1 MNLEVCY
8 HQRHR
13 GFVILGAKSSDYE
26 IAKARCTKNKTPLTT
41 HIQIIREVAEKLR
54 LIQDRNLPTK
64 LPKSALKTQHTQKNG
79 QKRIFITCCV
89 QKQYHW
95 AVLGSCEGSFE
106 GTSWT
111 TFGHADNQ
119 FFFATQKI
127 LRTKRPRRLS

>member
-64 LPKSALKTQHTQKNG
+64 LPKSALKTQHTK
-79 QKRIFITCCV
+79 KLAKADIHYLLCTE
-89 QKQYHW
+89 
-95 AVLGSCEGSFE
+95 AVLYRQLLSIIR
-106 GTSWT
+106 
-111 TFGHADNQ
+111 Q
-119 FFFATQKI
+119 F
-127 LRTKRPRRLS
+127 